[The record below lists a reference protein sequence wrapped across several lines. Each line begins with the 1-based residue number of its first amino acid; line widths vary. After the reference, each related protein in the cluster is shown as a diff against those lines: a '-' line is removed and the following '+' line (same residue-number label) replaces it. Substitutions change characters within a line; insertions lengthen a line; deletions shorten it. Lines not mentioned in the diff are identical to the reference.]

1 MNLTRANP
9 MKQITRIMA
18 AHPSLSITLV
28 RLLKNRRYLL
38 FCIIC
43 VFSLGC
49 EKSTDK
55 DVTLINFPN
64 NADINKIVE
73 HNNSVILIGGNSW
86 TYGVISK
93 YDNQSIQLLE
103 ETDKELMALSSSG
116 DHLYA
121 AGFNGYLYELG
132 DQIRF
137 FRHDQGQI
145 ARDILIDN
153 ELLYLVGGKSYA
165 IGYITIFNEDKRIV
179 YNLDFPFE
187 LRSITKLG
195 DNLFAAGF
203 GALMQS
209 QNGGIGWK
217 KLAPSGDF
225 FVSLVKVNE
234 DICFLIGQEG
244 LIYKSENGGTNWSS
258 FRAKSNKQIN
268 GARIFDNTLFLFCN
282 DGIYQTYDVLDQK
295 WKVFDVGKTN
305 LNDGLLIDNT
315 LILVGDNGFI
325 GELEI

>member
-1 MNLTRANP
+1 
-9 MKQITRIMA
+9 MA

-28 RLLKNRRYLL
+28 RLLKNRLYLL

-64 NADINKIVE
+64 DADINKIVE
-73 HNNSVILIGGNSW
+73 HNNSVILIGGKSW

-93 YDNQSIQLLE
+93 YENQSIQLLE
-103 ETDKELMALSSSG
+103 ETDKELMALRSSG

-121 AGFNGYLYELG
+121 VGFNGYLYELD

-165 IGYITIFNEDKRIV
+165 IGYITIFNEDKVIID
-179 YNLDFPFE
+179 NHNFPFE
-187 LRSITKLG
+187 LRSIIKLR

-209 QNGGIGWK
+209 KNGGAGWT
-217 KLAPSGDF
+217 KLAPAGDF

-268 GARIFDNTLFLFCN
+268 GARIFGNTLFLFCN

-295 WKVFDVGKTN
+295 WKVFDIGKTN